1 MVVKYN
7 GISLRISQLWHTI
20 TNGIHWDFK
29 CVRIICMPRDRDRDG
44 DEDKEEN
51 NLPNAKSDLH
61 KSP

>member
-1 MVVKYN
+1 
-7 GISLRISQLWHTI
+7 
-20 TNGIHWDFK
+20 
-29 CVRIICMPRDRDRDG
+29 MPRDRDRDG